1 MIGAMRTKC
10 LQSERSYLAPDG
22 SEIRLLLDL
31 EGGKGGLAHCV
42 LPTGH
47 VSVAQRHKTVG
58 EIWYFVQGLGQVWR
72 RSAGEE
78 QKECTVDVSPGRCLT
93 IEPREHFQFRNTG
106 AEPLTFIIATIPS
119 WPGPEEAEEVQGRWR
134 NDS

>member
-1 MIGAMRTKC
+1 MQTKT
-10 LQSERSYLAPDG
+10 LQSERDYLAPDG
-22 SEIRLLLDL
+22 SEIRQLLDL

-42 LPTGH
+42 LPASH

-58 EIWYFVQGLGQVWR
+58 EIWYCVQGLGQMWR
-72 RSAGEE
+72 KSYGEAQE
-78 QKECTVDVSPGRCLT
+78 EDIVDVAPGRCLT
-93 IEPREHFQFRNTG
+93 IEPREHFQFQNTG

-119 WPGPEEAEEVQGRWR
+119 WPGPEEAEKVEGHWR